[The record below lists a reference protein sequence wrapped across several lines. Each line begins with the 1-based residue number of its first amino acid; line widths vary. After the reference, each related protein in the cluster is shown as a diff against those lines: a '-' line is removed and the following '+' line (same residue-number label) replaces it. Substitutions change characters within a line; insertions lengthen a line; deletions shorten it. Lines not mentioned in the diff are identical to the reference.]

1 LRTTLQS
8 DIFPA
13 TMPNEPVSSNIP
25 QFGKAEY
32 STKQQDGRCAI
43 CQQPLGSLY
52 YRVKQAIA
60 CEACALKAK
69 LETPSDSHSAF
80 VGALLFGIGGAIL
93 GLIAYSLFTIATGIE
108 IGFVSLAVGYLV
120 GKAMKRGSKGSGG
133 RRYQIAAVLL
143 TYAAV
148 SLSAIPIGIA
158 QYAKE
163 ARAHQTSAV
172 ASPSAPQSSE
182 SSPTADQSA
191 PAASSSDGQH
201 SFGSVLGSLI
211 LLGLASP
218 FLELQQDPANAAI
231 GLLILFVGM
240 QFAWRLTAGTELGA
254 IMGPFA
260 NRSAT
265 AAPPAPL

>member
-1 LRTTLQS
+1 MR
-8 DIFPA
+8 
-13 TMPNEPVSSNIP
+13 NEPPSSGVP

-32 STKQQDGRCAI
+32 SSGQDGRCTL

-69 LETPSDSHSAF
+69 LAAPSDSHSAF
-80 VGALLFGIGGAIL
+80 AGALLFGIGGAVV
-93 GLIAYSLFTIATGIE
+93 GLIAYSLFSIATGIE

-120 GKAMKRGSKGSGG
+120 GKAMKLGSKGSGG

-143 TYAAV
+143 TYGAV

-158 QYAKE
+158 AYAKE
-163 ARAHQTSAV
+163 ARGHQTSAMSTQPSQTDSDSPSTSGQSV
-172 ASPSAPQSSE
+172 ASAPSNG
-182 SSPTADQSA
+182 
-191 PAASSSDGQH
+191 GQR

-218 FLELQQDPANAAI
+218 FLEFQQDPTNAVI
-231 GLLILFVGM
+231 GLVILFVGM
-240 QFAWRLTAGTELGA
+240 RFAWSLTAGTELGA

-260 NRSAT
+260 NRSAP

>member
-1 LRTTLQS
+1 
-8 DIFPA
+8 
-13 TMPNEPVSSNIP
+13 MPNQPVPSDVP

-32 STKQQDGRCAI
+32 STKQQDGRCAM

-69 LETPSDSHSAF
+69 LEAPSDSHSAF
-80 VGALLFGIGGAIL
+80 AGALLFGIGGAVL
-93 GLIAYSLFTIATGIE
+93 GLIAYSLFSIETGIE

-120 GKAMKRGSKGSGG
+120 GKAMKLGSRGSGG

-158 QYAKE
+158 EYAKE
-163 ARAHQTSAV
+163 ARAHRTAAV
-172 ASPSAPQSSE
+172 ASQPAQSGSESAPSS
-182 SSPTADQSA
+182 DQ
-191 PAASSSDGQH
+191 PAANAPGNGGQR
-201 SFGSVLGSLI
+201 SFGSVLGSLL

-218 FLELQQDPANAAI
+218 FLELQQDPMNGAI
-231 GLLILFVGM
+231 GLIILFVGM
-240 QFAWRLTAGTELGA
+240 QFAWRLTAGAELGG
-254 IMGPFA
+254 IIGPFA
-260 NRSAT
+260 NRSAPS
-265 AAPPAPL
+265 APPAPL